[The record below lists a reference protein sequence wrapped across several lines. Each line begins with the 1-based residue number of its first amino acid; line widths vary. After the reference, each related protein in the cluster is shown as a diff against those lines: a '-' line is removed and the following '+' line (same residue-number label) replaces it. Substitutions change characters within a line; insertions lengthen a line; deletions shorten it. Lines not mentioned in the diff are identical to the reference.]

1 MAFRREGLSI
11 FVLHVFCIVVTA
23 HFQDASGDTVANH
36 LIPDAGHEPYSSRKS
51 LDESIDASDQISALI
66 RHAIS
71 NLWTVIFP
79 SWPNRGEA
87 TFDHSVQEKAEGEAR
102 RLATEGRASPEVCAA
117 GMQWALTCKSTH
129 TAAAYDGCT
138 IGG

>member
-11 FVLHVFCIVVTA
+11 FVLHAFCTVVTA
-23 HFQDASGDTVANH
+23 HFQEASADTVANH
-36 LIPDAGHEPYSSRKS
+36 LLPDAGHESYSSRNS
-51 LDESIDASDQISALI
+51 LDESIDTSDQISALI

-71 NLWTVIFP
+71 NLWNVIFP

-87 TFDHSVQEKAEGEAR
+87 TFDHSIQEKAEGEAR
-102 RLATEGRASPEVCAA
+102 RLATERRASEEVCAA
-117 GMQWALTCKSTH
+117 GVEWALTCKSTN
-129 TAAAYDGCT
+129 TAAAHYECT